1 MWTNLGLDWLFE
13 KQLDK
18 FIWKRAFSTC
28 MEFGRTL
35 ALHVIIIWTMT
46 NHEAPPMRAEMFAR
60 LACVHVCLH
69 WNTLTWAN
77 RHLYCLSFFSSSRG
91 NEWGS
96 WSDHCSLMGEK
107 KKLNTPICS
116 PQLQQMWPVLKAAK
130 SWSIGGWGGEWSYN
144 PSVFWSFIF
153 VPLGT

>member
-107 KKLNTPICS
+107 KKIKHTHLFSAAPTDVACAESCKKLVNWRVGRWMK
-116 PQLQQMWPVLKAAK
+116 LQ
-130 SWSIGGWGGEWSYN
+130 S
-144 PSVFWSFIF
+144 
-153 VPLGT
+153 